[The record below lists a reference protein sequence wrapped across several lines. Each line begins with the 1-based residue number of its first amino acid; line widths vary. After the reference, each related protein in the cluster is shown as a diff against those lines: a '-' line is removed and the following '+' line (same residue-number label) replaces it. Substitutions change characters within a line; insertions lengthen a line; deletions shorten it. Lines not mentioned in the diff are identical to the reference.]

1 MLGTL
6 QEGDY
11 IYVNKLAYGPRIP
24 ITLLSIPISSSGKY
38 LDWIQLPYYRLPGYD
53 EVQLNDVI
61 VFNLPTDT
69 AEPIDCR
76 TLYIK
81 RCVGLPGDSLQ
92 ITRGDI
98 FINGKLIGSPKQ
110 KTQLYII
117 KMANQSTPDSLFA
130 KFEIKTEYSSLGG
143 GQYAARLTS
152 NQQDLLQRSV
162 PVASVVLSIL
172 DADRYDYKMFPQN
185 TSKNYRWNLD
195 NFGPVF
201 VPQKGK
207 SIQLTINNIHI
218 YKTAIAVHEENILEN
233 RHDSIFINGK
243 FTLSYTFK
251 QDYYF
256 VMGDNRYDSFDS
268 RFWGFVP
275 ESHLV
280 GKASYLLS
288 AGSKSIS
295 RKILNFSVIN

>member
-1 MLGTL
+1 MFASNIEENTTPSRLSKWIKRIIRWTFIGFVCWLIVRSFVFQTMYIPSNSMLGTL

-98 FINGKLIGSPKQ
+98 FINGKLIAPNEPRPIRNGDD
-110 KTQLYII
+110 IR
-117 KMANQSTPDSLFA
+117 
-130 KFEIKTEYSSLGG
+130 LGKL
-143 GQYAARLTS
+143 A
-152 NQQDLLQRSV
+152 
-162 PVASVVLSIL
+162 
-172 DADRYDYKMFPQN
+172 
-185 TSKNYRWNLD
+185 
-195 NFGPVF
+195 
-201 VPQKGK
+201 
-207 SIQLTINNIHI
+207 
-218 YKTAIAVHEENILEN
+218 
-233 RHDSIFINGK
+233 
-243 FTLSYTFK
+243 
-251 QDYYF
+251 
-256 VMGDNRYDSFDS
+256 
-268 RFWGFVP
+268 
-275 ESHLV
+275 
-280 GKASYLLS
+280 
-288 AGSKSIS
+288 
-295 RKILNFSVIN
+295 FSVYFAEKK